1 MPHYNSVQITG
12 LTSQIL
18 AQHEMN
24 QSCGPQE
31 EQERIRV
38 PPSWVHVSLR
48 ILHGL
53 SALLLLKCVFM
64 LLLFFDSIYFRQG
77 TDRADRGQHQL
88 YQIGE
93 FLYTNY
99 PKNKIKI
106 RARDLENIIEFLV
119 FHVYTLQ
126 RPKGIVSKDFS
137 APVFP

>member
-1 MPHYNSVQITG
+1 MPLYNSGQITG

-38 PPSWVHVSLR
+38 PPSWVHVSFRLYN
-48 ILHGL
+48 GV

-77 TDRADRGQHQL
+77 TDRAVRGQHQL
-88 YQIGE
+88 YQIGG
-93 FLYTNY
+93 FLHTNY
-99 PKNKIKI
+99 TKNKK
-106 RARDLENIIEFLV
+106 NSG
-119 FHVYTLQ
+119 Q
-126 RPKGIVSKDFS
+126 RLRKHN
-137 APVFP
+137 